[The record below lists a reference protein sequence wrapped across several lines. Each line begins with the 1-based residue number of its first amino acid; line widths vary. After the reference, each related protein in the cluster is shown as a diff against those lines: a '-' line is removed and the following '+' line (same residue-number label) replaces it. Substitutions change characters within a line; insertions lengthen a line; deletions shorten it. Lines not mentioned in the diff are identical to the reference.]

1 MIEESLFFWCLA
13 IFVVYI
19 IGVSKSGFAGGA
31 GVIAVPLMSIVISP
45 QAAAA
50 LLLPILLFI
59 DALNM
64 RVFWPKRDAVLL
76 PRLLL
81 GSFFGVVIGALCF
94 GLFNVIIVK
103 IIVGFVAVI
112 CAANNMN
119 NRQKLLK
126 PVSVIESIIWSVLSG
141 FASFICHA
149 GGPPINAYMLKLSFN
164 KITLLSTIAVF
175 AGITNLMKLP
185 AYAILGQLNINVG
198 WFAFA
203 MAPIAYAGVYSGM
216 RVKDLISDE
225 TYMIIL
231 NRVLLV
237 VGFYLITTNTTV
249 LFLSV

>member
-1 MIEESLFFWCLA
+1 
-13 IFVVYI
+13 
-19 IGVSKSGFAGGA
+19 
-31 GVIAVPLMSIVISP
+31 
-45 QAAAA
+45 
-50 LLLPILLFI
+50 
-59 DALNM
+59 
-64 RVFWPKRDAVLL
+64 
-76 PRLLL
+76 
-81 GSFFGVVIGALCF
+81 
-94 GLFNVIIVK
+94 
-103 IIVGFVAVI
+103 
-112 CAANNMN
+112 
-119 NRQKLLK
+119 
-126 PVSVIESIIWSVLSG
+126 
-141 FASFICHA
+141 
-149 GGPPINAYMLKLSFN
+149 MLKLSLN

-185 AYAILGQLNINVG
+185 AYAILGQLNISVG

>member
-1 MIEESLFFWCLA
+1 MLIEESLLFWCLA

-94 GLFNVIIVK
+94 GLFNVTIVK
-103 IIVGFVAVI
+103 IIVGFVAVS

-119 NRQKLLK
+119 NRQKSLK
-126 PVSVIESIIWSVLSG
+126 PVSVIESIIWSALSR
-141 FASFICHA
+141 FAIFI
-149 GGPPINAYMLKLSFN
+149 
-164 KITLLSTIAVF
+164 
-175 AGITNLMKLP
+175 
-185 AYAILGQLNINVG
+185 
-198 WFAFA
+198 
-203 MAPIAYAGVYSGM
+203 
-216 RVKDLISDE
+216 
-225 TYMIIL
+225 
-231 NRVLLV
+231 
-237 VGFYLITTNTTV
+237 
-249 LFLSV
+249 

>member
-1 MIEESLFFWCLA
+1 MFWCLA

-19 IGVSKSGFAGGA
+19 MGVSKSGFAGGA

-59 DALNM
+59 DTLNM
-64 RVFWPKRDAVLL
+64 RVFWPKRDTVLL

-94 GLFNVIIVK
+94 GLFNVTIVK
-103 IIVGFVAVI
+103 IIVGFVAVS

-149 GGPPINAYMLKLSFN
+149 GGPPINAYMLKLSLN

>member
-1 MIEESLFFWCLA
+1 MFWCLA

-19 IGVSKSGFAGGA
+19 MGVSKSGFAGGA

-64 RVFWPKRDAVLL
+64 RVFWPKRDTVLL

-94 GLFNVIIVK
+94 GLFNVTIVK
-103 IIVGFVAVI
+103 IIVGFVAVS

-119 NRQKLLK
+119 NRQKSLK
-126 PVSVIESIIWSVLSG
+126 PVSVIESIIWSALSG

-149 GGPPINAYMLKLSFN
+149 GGPPINAYMLKLSLN